1 MITPANRLAVG
12 WRLWVPSTVLMLSS
26 LLSYVDRQV
35 LAVLSPTILRDTGLS
50 SAAYTDALSAFSIAY
65 MIANPLWGTILDYV
79 GLRTGMLMAVAIWTV
94 ASVSHAWVAGFVG
107 FALARTVLGLGEGA
121 TFPGGLKTAMEALPP
136 DRQAR
141 GMAIGY
147 SGASLGAIITPLIV
161 TPVALH
167 FGWQTAFLVTGLMG
181 IVWLGLWWMAARPPY
196 LPETVRAKATFQLP
210 NLMERRFWL
219 VVASFG
225 LGAVALGVISS
236 LSPLYLNRALGLT
249 QAELGRILWIPMVGW
264 EAGYFFWGW
273 VADRYVANDEGR
285 TVRVFILLA
294 VLALPAGFAT
304 QTGSWVVAVALF
316 FGAMF
321 IADGF
326 VVMSL
331 RVGARLYPHGQAG
344 LVAGIGSGSWAAVQA
359 IVLPVYGRW
368 FNHQRYGAIFLSM
381 SLLPVLGT
389 ALWMWLNRNVSK
401 EKLNA

>member
-1 MITPANRLAVG
+1 M
-12 WRLWVPSTVLMLSS
+12 WVPSTVLMLSS

-35 LAVLSPTILRDTGLS
+35 LAVLSPTILHDTGLS

-65 MIANPLWGTILDYV
+65 MIANPLWGSILDYA

-107 FALARTVLGLGEGA
+107 FAVARTVLGLGEGA

-161 TPVALH
+161 TPIALH
-167 FGWQTAFLVTGLMG
+167 FGWQMAFLVTGLMG
-181 IVWLGLWWMAARPPY
+181 VVWLGLWWMAARPPY
-196 LPETVRAKATFQLP
+196 LPETVRAKVTFQLP

-294 VLALPAGFAT
+294 ALALPAGFAT

-316 FGAMF
+316 FWAMF

-368 FNHQRYGAIFLSM
+368 FNHRLYGAIFLSM
-381 SLLPVLGT
+381 SLLPVVGT

-401 EKLNA
+401 EKFNG

>member
-1 MITPANRLAVG
+1 M
-12 WRLWVPSTVLMLSS
+12 WVPSGVLMLSS

-35 LAVLSPTILRDTGLS
+35 LAVLSPTILHDTGLS

-65 MIANPLWGTILDYV
+65 MVANPLWGSVLDFV
-79 GLRTGMLMAVAIWTV
+79 GLRAGMLMAVAIWTV

-107 FALARTVLGLGEGA
+107 FALARAVLGFGEGA

-147 SGASLGAIITPLIV
+147 SGASLGAIVTPLIV
-161 TPVALH
+161 TPIALH
-167 FGWQTAFLVTGLMG
+167 YGWQMAFLVTGVMG
-181 IVWLGLWWMAARPPY
+181 VVWLGLWWKAARPPF
-196 LPETVRAKATFQLP
+196 LPEPVRTKLVFRLP

-236 LSPLYLNRALGLT
+236 LSPLYLNRAMGLS

-273 VADRYVANDEGR
+273 VADRYVGSDEAR
-285 TVRVFILLA
+285 TVRVFLLLTA
-294 VLALPAGFAT
+294 LALPSALIT
-304 QTGSWVVAVALF
+304 RTNSWVVAVAF
-316 FGAMF
+316 FFWAMF

-331 RVGARLYPHGQAG
+331 RVGARLYPLSQAG

-368 FNHQRYGAIFLSM
+368 FSHQQYEAIFVSM
-381 SLLPVLGT
+381 SLLPVVGT
-389 ALWMWLNRNVSK
+389 GLWMWLNRNVPSIALK
-401 EKLNA
+401 APAN

>member
-1 MITPANRLAVG
+1 M
-12 WRLWVPSTVLMLSS
+12 WVPSTVLMLSS

-35 LAVLSPTILRDTGLS
+35 LAVLSPTILHDTGLS

-65 MIANPLWGTILDYV
+65 MIANPLWGSIMDSV
-79 GLRTGMLMAVAIWTV
+79 GLRTGMFIAVAIWTV
-94 ASVSHAWVAGFVG
+94 ASVSHAWVAGFIG
-107 FALARTVLGLGEGA
+107 FAVARTVLGLGEGA

-161 TPVALH
+161 TPIALH
-167 FGWQTAFLVTGLMG
+167 FGWQMAFLVTGLMG
-181 IVWLGLWWMAARPPY
+181 AVWLGLWWMAARPPY
-196 LPETVRAKATFQLP
+196 LPARVRAKVGFLLP

-249 QAELGRILWIPMVGW
+249 QAELGRVLWIPMVGW

-273 VADRYVANDEGR
+273 VADRYVANDEDR

-304 QTGSWVVAVALF
+304 MTSSWVVAVALF
-316 FGAMF
+316 FWAMF

-331 RVGARLYPHGQAG
+331 RVGARFYPHGQAG

-368 FNHQRYGAIFLSM
+368 FNHQWYGAVFVSM

-401 EKLNA
+401 EEFNG